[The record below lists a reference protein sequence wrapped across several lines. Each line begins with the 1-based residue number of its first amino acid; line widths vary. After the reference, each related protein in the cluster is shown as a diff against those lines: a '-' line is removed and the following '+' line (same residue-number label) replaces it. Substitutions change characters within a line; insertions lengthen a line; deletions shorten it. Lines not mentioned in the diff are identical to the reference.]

1 MLKRMSSNGGKY
13 RDQGGDARQGGGVA
27 RRWPRSASERSV
39 GASCAGSAVSVICE
53 SIPSTTCRRSGPGSG
68 ARSGGRAAAVARRAR
83 RATAAAPLF
92 LGERL
97 VPGHSPRV
105 ALPLALLRALLYARR
120 MQTVLLTPRIV
131 SVRPEP
137 SATPLARQFRLPH
150 GNSLPT
156 VGTSAGNRTDTP
168 GWMSEGKKMRS
179 RPKNNFCQT
188 KGEENA
194 AERQEESE
202 KITRREPS
210 HQTQAAAGADPRP
223 LPVHSIWPDMGHS

>member
-1 MLKRMSSNGGKY
+1 MAPLRERAQRRGKL
-13 RDQGGDARQGGGVA
+13 
-27 RRWPRSASERSV
+27 RRVRSV
-39 GASCAGSAVSVICE
+39 RHLREHPQHHVPEIGAGI
-53 SIPSTTCRRSGPGSG
+53 
-68 ARSGGRAAAVARRAR
+68 GRALRRAR
-83 RATAAAPLF
+83 RSGGPSRPSGAIGFGTAPPLF

-137 SATPLARQFRLPH
+137 SATLLARQFRLPH

-156 VGTSAGNRTDTP
+156 AGTSAGNRADTP